1 MSTFFFLFHF
11 LCGIMFSPNRMEGT
25 LNNAEAAQREYESM
39 EDINDRKMKEM
50 KAAAEEGRDEDIAK
64 LIGDDPYVLQRF
76 DRVPYINTPLHIA
89 AKHGHTPF
97 AMEMVSFKPSFLT
110 KLNPEGLCPLLVA
123 LQNGRNDLA
132 LRLLEVDRDLIP
144 CEGRKRTVFLHYLA
158 QEGNIDLLKMFLK
171 ASPKSFQD
179 MTTRRE
185 TVLHVT
191 LKNGKLD
198 AFYFLVGYLQ
208 RVQHEGSSTQETEIL
223 NRKDYEGNT
232 ILHIAVQKNI
242 SEVVELLID
251 CGVDINTKNTEN
263 LTALDI
269 LDDMQVD
276 NREVRKMLNA
286 AGALKASNLTI
297 PIPFTAD
304 SLKRIPSFKERLITS
319 IIRFKRDIP
328 HDTRNALLVITVLI
342 ATVTCQG
349 SLTPPGGVW
358 QDSNSSTAQ
367 VHQAALSHNMTL
379 TGPLLTVST
388 TVLIAI
394 AAFTNFPMLLLF
406 CALNMLLLSF

>member
-1 MSTFFFLFHF
+1 
-11 LCGIMFSPNRMEGT
+11 
-25 LNNAEAAQREYESM
+25 
-39 EDINDRKMKEM
+39 
-50 KAAAEEGRDEDIAK
+50 
-64 LIGDDPYVLQRF
+64 
-76 DRVPYINTPLHIA
+76 
-89 AKHGHTPF
+89 
-97 AMEMVSFKPSFLT
+97 
-110 KLNPEGLCPLLVA
+110 
-123 LQNGRNDLA
+123 
-132 LRLLEVDRDLIP
+132 
-144 CEGRKRTVFLHYLA
+144 
-158 QEGNIDLLKMFLK
+158 
-171 ASPKSFQD
+171 

-232 ILHIAVQKNI
+232 ILHIAVQKII